1 MRGSEVRRFQVGPW
15 NINAVVSGRGNPIVL
30 LHGLG
35 MSLKWWLPTVAEF
48 SDEYLV
54 CAIDLPGAGESTG
67 SIVPTKEACR
77 DLVVGVLEALDAGPA
92 LVVGHSLG
100 GFVASNAAIL
110 DAPGMAGM
118 VLVAPGGFG
127 QIKHPLLRM
136 LSYPVLG
143 DLMIYSGRL
152 GSRLFLRS
160 AVFNAAAL
168 TPEMWKLAD
177 VPLRERKAFL
187 DQVRLGMR
195 WGRTTDAYRVQ
206 AAAPPKVP
214 AQLIWGRH
222 DPVHPVT
229 DAYTAERILGT
240 GPPVIFERSGH
251 LPQLEEPG
259 RFYATVRA
267 SAARLWPE
275 SIKR

>member
-1 MRGSEVRRFQVGPW
+1 MSGSEVRRFQIGAW
-15 NINAVVSGRGNPIVL
+15 NINAVVAGEGKPIVL

-35 MSLKWWLPTVAEF
+35 MSLKWWLPAVNEF

-67 SIVPTKEACR
+67 SIVPTREACR
-77 DLVVGVLEALDAGPA
+77 DLVVGVIEALGAGPA

-100 GFVASNAAIL
+100 GFVAANAAIL
-110 DAPGMAGM
+110 DAAGLGGML
-118 VLVAPGGFG
+118 LVAPGGFG

-143 DLMIYSGRL
+143 NLMIYSGSL
-152 GSRLFLRS
+152 GARIFLRS
-160 AVFNAAAL
+160 AVFNAEAL
-168 TPEMWKLAD
+168 TPEVWKLAD
-177 VPLRERKAFL
+177 VPLHERKAFL
-187 DQVRLGMR
+187 DQVRMGMH
-195 WGRTTDAYRVQ
+195 WGRTTAAYRVE
-206 AAAPPKVP
+206 AAAPPAVR

-222 DPVHPVT
+222 DPVHPVA
-229 DAYTAERILGT
+229 DAYRAEQMLGT
-240 GPPVIFERSGH
+240 DPPVIFERSGH
-251 LPQLEEPG
+251 LPQIEEPD

-275 SIKR
+275 SVQL